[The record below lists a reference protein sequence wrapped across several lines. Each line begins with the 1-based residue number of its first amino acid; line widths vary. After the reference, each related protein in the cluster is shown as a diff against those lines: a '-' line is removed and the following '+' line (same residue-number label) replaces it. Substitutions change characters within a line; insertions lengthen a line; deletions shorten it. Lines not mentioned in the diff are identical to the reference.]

1 MLLNVTNLFTF
12 GRVCAAERVLSLVV
26 CVDIPVGVCY
36 IVEVVDRRLGF
47 ALRPRPVSAVQRL

>member
-26 CVDIPVGVCY
+26 CVTTSQ
-36 IVEVVDRRLGF
+36 
-47 ALRPRPVSAVQRL
+47 SASVILWK